1 MREKITK
8 ETLEKYGFVKDEG
21 KDIWRLDDQDN
32 GEYVSVVGFED
43 KDGFLWVCLANKFRR
58 NSNIHPLFDNDDA
71 HTRVVFIEDIQLV
84 MNLVHMQHLHI
95 FEEVKFV
102 PS

>member
-8 ETLEKYGFVKDEG
+8 ETLEKHGFVKDEW
-21 KDIWRLDDQDN
+21 KDIWRLDDQNN
-32 GEYVSVVGFED
+32 GEYVSVFGLEY

-71 HTRVVFIEDIQLV
+71 HTRVVFMEDIQLV
-84 MNLVHMQHLHI
+84 MNLVHMQYLHV
-95 FEEVKFV
+95 FEQPIFV